1 MCQQTH
7 SPFTYFKLLIGIFS
21 IRLSVCPTIYMS
33 VSSSV
38 RLSRYLFRTQTRR
51 NLLRYFVCRHSL
63 QSKSTMGIINNR
75 WMDGWMDGWHVLES
89 IDQIFIM
96 YDERTLFVL
105 HGCAGWCWKN
115 RSHWS
120 QEQDEDWL
128 LGWCTLSG
136 DCGDC
141 RLYLKFP

>member
-7 SPFTYFKLLIGIFS
+7 SPFTYFKLLVGIFS

-33 VSSSV
+33 VSPSV

-63 QSKSTMGIINNR
+63 QSKSTRGIINNR
-75 WMDGWMDGWHVLES
+75 WMDAWHVLES

-105 HGCAGWCWKN
+105 HGCAGWCWEN

-128 LGWCTLSG
+128 AVRLMHTLW
-136 DCGDC
+136 
-141 RLYLKFP
+141 RLWWLPLYLKFP